1 MVAEAA
7 WDSCWGCCWDLES
20 SAAAA
25 VDMVVEGLE
34 ALAAGAAVV
43 GSEVLAVGVLVVV
56 GPVGVGKAV
65 VAKRVRGT
73 EWFRKN

>member
-7 WDSCWGCCWDLES
+7 WDSCWGCCWDLED

-25 VDMVVEGLE
+25 VDMVVE
-34 ALAAGAAVV
+34 ALVAVV
-43 GSEVLAVGVLVVV
+43 GLEVLAVGVLVVV
-56 GPVGVGKAV
+56 GPVGVGKAI

-73 EWFRKN
+73 E